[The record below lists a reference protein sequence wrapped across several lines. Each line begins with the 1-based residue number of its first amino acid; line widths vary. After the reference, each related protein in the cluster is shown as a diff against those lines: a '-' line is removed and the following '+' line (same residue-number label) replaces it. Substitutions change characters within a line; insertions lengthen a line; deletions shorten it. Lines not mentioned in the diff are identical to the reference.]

1 MCANRFSWMWINR
14 VTAVILGMIAG
25 AGSLSAEAPLS
36 AIDWLSQS
44 VADPAL
50 PVAMA
55 VPRGQVAVQKPDVT
69 ITITPLDGPSLD
81 GLGLLPV
88 SRTGFPRDLWGVTP
102 SEDLV
107 RMLKAERADTL
118 PAIQALLYRVLLA
131 ELAPPADSAGRG
143 DFFLARVDKLLD
155 LGALDPALTLL
166 DLPDVQRP
174 EPFRRRFD
182 IALLL
187 GQEDRAC
194 ADMRSNPQIAPTFPA
209 RIFCLAR
216 GGDWNAAA
224 LSLRTGEALGFI
236 DPAMAALLERFLDPD
251 LSEGEPDLAV
261 PDRPTPLI
269 LRMMEAVGQPIPT
282 TELPVAFAQAD
293 LSANTGWKA
302 RIEAGERLA
311 RTGAIE
317 PNRLLGLYTEQKPA
331 ASGGV
336 WDRVKAV
343 QTLDKAMTGRDTAA
357 VAAALPP
364 LWAMLSEVELEV
376 PFAKI
381 YGQRL
386 ARLNLPGE
394 PGNLAF
400 RIGLLSDASEAV
412 ARGRVAQDGE
422 EPFLIGLAGG
432 TVDGLAP
439 PDQLGGAI
447 KAAFVKDAAL
457 SPDFAELIAGD
468 RVGEALLTAI
478 DQITDGAR
486 GDLRDVTA
494 GLRLL
499 REIGLESVARQAAL
513 ELLLLERR
521 G

>member
-1 MCANRFSWMWINR
+1 
-14 VTAVILGMIAG
+14 MIAAAG
-25 AGSLSAEAPLS
+25 AVSADAPLS

-44 VADPAL
+44 VAEPPL
-50 PVAMA
+50 PVAMP
-55 VPRGQVAVQKPDVT
+55 VPPGLATGQKPDVT
-69 ITITPLDGPSLD
+69 IAVTSLDGPSLD

-88 SRTGFPRDLWGVTP
+88 ARTGFPRNLWGVTP
-102 SEDLV
+102 SDDLI
-107 RMLKAERADTL
+107 RMLKAERSDTL
-118 PAIQALLYRVLLA
+118 PAMQALLYKILLA

-143 DFFLARVDKLLD
+143 QFFLARVDKLLD
-155 LGALDPALTLL
+155 LGALDPALALL
-166 DLPDVQRP
+166 DLPDAQTP

-194 ADMRSNPQIAPTFPA
+194 ADMRANPQIAPTFPA

-236 DPAMAALLERFLDPD
+236 DASMAALLARFLDPELFEGDGD
-251 LSEGEPDLAV
+251 LPIPE
-261 PDRPTPLI
+261 RPTPLI

-282 TELPVAFAQAD
+282 TGLPVAFAQAD
-293 LSANTGWKA
+293 LSANTGWKT

-317 PNRLLGLYTEQKPA
+317 PNRLLGLYSEQKPA

-343 QTLDKAMTGRDTAA
+343 QTLD
-357 VAAALPP
+357 AALETGDAATASATLPG
-364 LWAMLSEVELEV
+364 LWTMLSEVELEV
-376 PFAKI
+376 PFAQI

-386 ARLNLPGE
+386 ARLDLPGE
-394 PGNLAF
+394 AGGLAF

-412 ARGRVAQDGE
+412 ARGRKPQDGE

-432 TVDGLAP
+432 SVEGLAP

-447 KAAFVKDAAL
+447 KAAFARDTAL
-457 SPDFAELIAGD
+457 SPEFTDLIAGD

-478 DQITDGAR
+478 GQITEGAS

-494 GLRLL
+494 GLRFL
-499 REIGLESVARQAAL
+499 REVGLESAARHAAL